1 MTRSRSAFSS
11 WRFGERF
18 VDLLAWIGIVRSVDF
33 LGGEF
38 GKSDADGSVHPGLV
52 SSDHL
57 SVETSLISPFT
68 GSSSLDSCETS

>member
-1 MTRSRSAFSS
+1 
-11 WRFGERF
+11 
-18 VDLLAWIGIVRSVDF
+18 VRSVDF